1 MINTISNLLP
11 HDQGTYV
18 RLLAHHFA
26 GGKRI
31 QKLIFGYFL
40 VGIIETIAHYTRII
54 TSGHFVC
61 FFFKITKRRY
71 KKDIIKN
78 CRKKKFSH
86 TWDHN
91 IRDDGDDN
99 RERAS
104 KDQGRFFFFFVRD
117 VTSASA
123 PTTITTVRK
132 KKGTG
137 MLMGFNNKTKNG

>member
-61 FFFKITKRRY
+61 FLKKLQNGDIKRTSLKVVGKRNSVILGY
-71 KKDIIKN
+71 
-78 CRKKKFSH
+78 
-86 TWDHN
+86 
-91 IRDDGDDN
+91 
-99 RERAS
+99 
-104 KDQGRFFFFFVRD
+104 VRD
-117 VTSASA
+117 
-123 PTTITTVRK
+123 
-132 KKGTG
+132 
-137 MLMGFNNKTKNG
+137 

>member
-54 TSGHFVC
+54 TSGHFV
-61 FFFKITKRRY
+61 FFVFFKLQNGDIKRTSLKIVGKRNSVIRGT
-71 KKDIIKN
+71 II
-78 CRKKKFSH
+78 
-86 TWDHN
+86 
-91 IRDDGDDN
+91 
-99 RERAS
+99 
-104 KDQGRFFFFFVRD
+104 
-117 VTSASA
+117 
-123 PTTITTVRK
+123 
-132 KKGTG
+132 
-137 MLMGFNNKTKNG
+137 